1 MNLKDKRLKNNLLLA
16 TYIVVLAYVLL
27 NLGTI
32 GTALNGVLSIVGPF
46 IVAICIAFV
55 LNIPMVKIEN
65 TILKKY
71 KGKGKRG
78 IAILLTFIIIIG
90 IIIGLMVFII
100 PQLTESVETLA
111 KSIPSY
117 MRSFENMMN
126 EHMSSLVVLDD
137 IWAEVMRMWKEIFQV
152 VGQVTGTLLTQILD
166 ITLGLTSTIVNF
178 FLALIFAIYMLASKE
193 KLGLQCKKIIYAFN
207 KEKTADKIMDI
218 AGVANLKFS
227 KFIAGQCIEAVIIG
241 VFCFIAMLIFR
252 MPYAL
257 LISTIVGVTAIIP
270 IFGALVG
277 TIPGAFIILM
287 IDPMKAIGFIVLIIV
302 VQQLEGNIIYPK
314 VVGSSI
320 GLSGIWV
327 MFAVLVGGATFGIPG
342 ILIGIPLLGVLY
354 TVLGEVVNNKLK
366 KKEIL
371 LDYETDKII
380 VDDVNEKESTEDVDE

>member
-16 TYIVVLAYVLL
+16 TYTVVLAYILL
-27 NLGTI
+27 NLSTI
-32 GTALNGVLSIVGPF
+32 GTALGGILSIIGPF
-46 IVAICIAFV
+46 IVAICMAFV
-55 LNIPMVKIEN
+55 LNIPMKKVEN

-71 KGKGKRG
+71 NGRGKRS

-90 IIIGLMVFII
+90 VIIGLMVFII
-100 PQLTESVETLA
+100 PQLTESVDTLA

-126 EHMSSLVVLDD
+126 EHMSSLKILDD
-137 IWAEVMRMWKEIFQV
+137 VWKEIMAMWKDIFQV
-152 VGQVTGTLLTQILD
+152 LGQVTGTLLTQILD
-166 ITLGLTSTIVNF
+166 ITIGLTSTIVNF

-193 KLGLQCKKIIYAFN
+193 KLCLQCKKIIYAFN

-218 AGVANLKFS
+218 AGIANLKFS

-241 VFCFIAMLIFR
+241 MLCFIAMLICR

-257 LISTIVGVTAIIP
+257 LISTIVGATAIIP

-287 IDPMKAIGFIVLIIV
+287 IDPMKALWFIILIIV

-327 MFAVLVGGATFGIPG
+327 MLAVLVGGTTFGIPG
-342 ILIGIPLLGVLY
+342 ILIGIPLLGVVY

-366 KKEIL
+366 KKEIVFAHCEENSVVVE
-371 LDYETDKII
+371 DSSEEEFID
-380 VDDVNEKESTEDVDE
+380 NE